1 MGNAQPWI
9 AISMTAGEPTRVLFR
24 AHMAPTLIDEIR
36 TVTNGNYVLGNDR
49 FKEDVARMLERRVTP
64 GKSGRPRRTTD

>member
-1 MGNAQPWI
+1 MI
-9 AISMTAGEPTRVLFR
+9 AGESTEFCFAPIMEPTV
-24 AHMAPTLIDEIR
+24 IDEIH
-36 TVTNGNYVLGNDR
+36 TAANGNYVLGNDC